1 MSKKQVAKLGHPI
14 EILEYERPESDFLVV
29 ESVTL

>member
-1 MSKKQVAKLGHPI
+1 MSKKQVQKLGQPI